1 MKRTVQH
8 AVILQ
13 PVSETFAIFS
23 SHEHHKI
30 VLLQKENGN
39 AVLQQL
45 PQETMQALLFPDGLP
60 VGISADNLESDAAI
74 PTVE

>member
-8 AVILQ
+8 AVTLQ
-13 PVSETFAIFS
+13 AVSETFAIFS

-30 VLLQKENGN
+30 ALLQKENAN

-45 PQETMQALLFPDGLP
+45 PQETMQALLFSDGLP
-60 VGISADNLESDAAI
+60 VGISADNLECDAAI